1 MAQDYNNTLNL
12 PKTDFPMRGNLPTK
26 EPETL
31 KKWESE
37 RLYYKMIE
45 KNHGVVALDVGD
57 ILMES
62 HQTTALLRIADRCP
76 DLKVVICHLLAPMR
90 EKKNEWKAE
99 LQMLK
104 QANVWFDIAAMPKI
118 MAPDV
123 YPYPETVD
131 TLAEARD
138 IIGADRMMW
147 GTDAPFAATQDSYE
161 NLTDYLE
168 KSNVFTQ
175 KELEDI
181 YYNNAQL
188 VYFD

>member
-1 MAQDYNNTLNL
+1 MGCHDPFDLSG
-12 PKTDFPMRGNLPTK
+12 DRMM
-26 EPETL
+26 EI
-31 KKWESE
+31 
-37 RLYYKMIE
+37 YKMIE

-90 EKKNEWKAE
+90 EKKKEWKAE
-99 LQMLK
+99 LQMLT

-123 YPYPETVD
+123 YPYPETAD
-131 TLAEARD
+131 ILAEARD

-147 GTDAPFAATQDSYE
+147 GTDGEQTLRLLLRRIPMSISRTILR
-161 NLTDYLE
+161 NPTYLHRR
-168 KSNVFTQ
+168 SWRIFIITTHSLFTSA
-175 KELEDI
+175 E
-181 YYNNAQL
+181 
-188 VYFD
+188 